1 MIQKNPQVMATGMV
15 TMAGLPHIQVKN
27 CHDTHL
33 APSISGARYHR
44 VEIYSSGLGGW
55 TIPNFRHFRPGRR
68 KMGIPQTGK
77 NIVRNWWSTAV
88 SSGFAM
94 VCPIV
99 EKPIEK
105 KKQSLGRS
113 GEVAMSQ
120 TQSRWPIFSWSD
132 LWPTVVGGP
141 ENIPATGHRTLQA
154 STRCWE
160 WLGYPDI
167 LQLYL
172 PSWLLDITC
181 SVYTWHFE
189 MILYIDTTYVS
200 SASCASSQKRM
211 WT

>member
-1 MIQKNPQVMATGMV
+1 MG
-15 TMAGLPHIQVKN
+15 H
-27 CHDTHL
+27 HL
-33 APSISGARYHR
+33 AF
-44 VEIYSSGLGGW
+44 SSY
-55 TIPNFRHFRPGRR
+55 FRLGRR
-68 KMGIPQTGK
+68 NMGIPQTGK

-105 KKQSLGRS
+105 NNNRLVEAVKSPCLKPK
-113 GEVAMSQ
+113 
-120 TQSRWPIFSWSD
+120 SRWPIFFWSD

-181 SVYTWHFE
+181 SVYTWNFE
-189 MILYIDTTYVS
+189 IILYIDTTYVS